1 MGASRVPA
9 ATSARRASRSQAASK
24 RVSAQG
30 RERRGAARK
39 GASGRLAFLRD
50 IQELDAASLLSRFR
64 VPVIVVAVTL
74 FALVSIYPPAQDLY
88 RAWRDQGARQETL
101 DGLNASIEEYQGDID
116 RLQTREGIED
126 EARKRGYVSEGEVGV
141 VLEGLPEE
149 TEDAAGEDVQAL
161 PWYVALG
168 DVVFQYEGK

>member
-9 ATSARRASRSQAASK
+9 AVSARRAARAQAAP
-24 RVSAQG
+24 RRASAQG

-39 GASGRLAFLRD
+39 GASDRLAFLRG

-64 VPVIVVAVTL
+64 MPIIVVAVTL

-88 RAWRDQGARQETL
+88 RAWRDQGAQQETL
-101 DGLNASIEEYQGDID
+101 DGLNASIEEYQGDIG

-141 VLEGLPEE
+141 VLEGSPEE
-149 TEDAAGEDVQAL
+149 TDDAPANEGEAL
-161 PWYVALG
+161 PWYVVIG
-168 DVVFQYEGK
+168 DLVFQYKGE

>member
-1 MGASRVPA
+1 MGASRASA
-9 ATSARRASRSQAASK
+9 AAPRRRVSRAQAAPRRA
-24 RVSAQG
+24 SAQG

-39 GASGRLAFLRD
+39 GVSDRLAFLRG
-50 IQELDAASLLSRFR
+50 IQEFDAASLLSRFR
-64 VPVIVVAVTL
+64 MPIIVVAVTL
-74 FALVSIYPPAQDLY
+74 FVLVSIYPPAQDLY
-88 RAWRDQGARQETL
+88 RAWRDQGAQQETL

-141 VLEGLPEE
+141 VLEGSPEK
-149 TEDAAGEDVQAL
+149 TEGDAGEDVQAL